1 MAHISDIHRHFA
13 AALLAVAIVAGAG
26 ATAALAQDMP
36 PTGVTV
42 VTMQPQSLTLTTTL
56 PGRVQASA
64 SAEVRPQVNGIITER
79 LFTEGTQVKEG
90 DILYRID
97 PTTYEAAL
105 AQSQAAMSQSQAQLD
120 AAQRDYDR
128 MAALRDKGVS
138 SQQTFDDAISARD
151 SASAAL
157 KVAEAQLK
165 SAQIELDR
173 TDIRARL
180 SGRIGLSEVSQGALV
195 TASQTTALTTIRR
208 LDPVYVDVTQSAA
221 ELLAW
226 RRGDTARDLGDANLD
241 VSLTLAD
248 NSVYDQTGTLTAAE
262 PNVDE
267 QTGVVVLRMTFANP
281 EQILLPGMYVQVEMP
296 TTTVDDVY
304 LAPQEG
310 VSRDRRGNPVA
321 MVVNAQNVVEQRA
334 LTVLQ
339 DYGNDWVVS
348 DGLNPGDKI
357 IVEGLQK
364 VQPGATVSPAERG
377 ADAATENA
385 DAAGAAAQQ
394 D

>member
-1 MAHISDIHRHFA
+1 M
-13 AALLAVAIVAGAG
+13 
-26 ATAALAQDMP
+26 
-36 PTGVTV
+36 
-42 VTMQPQSLTLTTTL
+42 
-56 PGRVQASA
+56 
-64 SAEVRPQVNGIITER
+64 
-79 LFTEGTQVKEG
+79 
-90 DILYRID
+90 
-97 PTTYEAAL
+97 
-105 AQSQAAMSQSQAQLD
+105 
-120 AAQRDYDR
+120 
-128 MAALRDKGVS
+128 
-138 SQQTFDDAISARD
+138 
-151 SASAAL
+151 
-157 KVAEAQLK
+157 
-165 SAQIELDR
+165 
-173 TDIRARL
+173 
-180 SGRIGLSEVSQGALV
+180 
-195 TASQTTALTTIRR
+195 
-208 LDPVYVDVTQSAA
+208 YVDVTQSAA